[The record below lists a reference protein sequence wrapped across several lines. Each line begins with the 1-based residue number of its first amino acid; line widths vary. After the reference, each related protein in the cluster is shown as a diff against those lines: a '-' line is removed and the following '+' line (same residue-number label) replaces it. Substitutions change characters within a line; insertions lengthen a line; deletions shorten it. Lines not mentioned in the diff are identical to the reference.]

1 MKVDDIV
8 FIQESMRKTAKM
20 SIRYATYYNLAGPNA
35 GMAEARINDRPIF
48 FVKMD
53 EDHYR
58 SVVSTKTDHRQFEAL
73 RTLKRLEERMEPGD

>member
-8 FIQESMRKTAKM
+8 TLHETMRKTAKM
-20 SIRYATYYNLAGPNA
+20 SVRYATYYNLAGPNV
-35 GMAEARINDRPIF
+35 GMAEARINDKAIF

-58 SVVSTKTDHRQFEAL
+58 SIVSPKTDHRQFEAL